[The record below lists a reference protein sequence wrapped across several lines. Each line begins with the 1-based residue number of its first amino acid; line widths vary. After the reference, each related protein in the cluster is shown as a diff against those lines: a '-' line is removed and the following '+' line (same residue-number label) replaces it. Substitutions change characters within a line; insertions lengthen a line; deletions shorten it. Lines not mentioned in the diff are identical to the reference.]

1 MNLLH
6 LLAHK
11 TLPRTFPY
19 RSFRNLFPMTAV
31 IPSIPP
37 SFCEGI
43 QYFSSPWP
51 YFDQY
56 GQSPAIAEGAS
67 AIAEPTDKSAVYQT
81 LLAADALRYLT
92 LQITASKSS
101 GHPGGFASSVE
112 AYVALVM
119 LGHKNIFTEVG
130 HHAPGFYSAMF
141 MDTSLEKMGIHTV
154 QQLRDRFRE
163 KHGLLGHL
171 SGQIPGLLGPAGPL
185 GQGQHFAMAAALL
198 HRDKLFPF
206 TVGDG
211 GLGEPYIVSSM
222 AHFHTAYPT
231 VTNFLPVLV
240 WNGYSQE
247 HHSMVSLQSNEGM
260 IRYWEGNG
268 FDEVILVDA
277 KDFDDANQPGSYVDS
292 TAFSLEKR
300 MAFME
305 AVLVA
310 TDQAARLA
318 LGGKLTVL
326 ILKQLKGAGVHA
338 RGAKSH
344 NLYAHHTLDNPD
356 IVAGL
361 QSRAI
366 APEAWALVRQNLV
379 RAGGGAAAE
388 TVVTEFTRPLPELT
402 DLPLEEYAIA
412 GDPKVA
418 TTAMGL
424 LVGKVGHLDRNF
436 LVTNA
441 DGNEA
446 SGIANINQ
454 ALKIIHPTEDA
465 LYYQAPH
472 GQVYEPLSEDAC
484 AGLAAGLAL
493 MGSRTLWCS
502 YESFAINGL
511 PIWQTVTQAM
521 AELRRPTPSTITLY
535 TAGALEQGRN
545 GWTHQRPEVEA
556 YFAAMMRNGNVFP
569 IFPPDANSIQVAYEW
584 ALGTRNK
591 GIVITA
597 SKSPLPIRTTFAQ
610 TQQALQDGAI
620 VLLDQEGTEHGK
632 KVIFAVIGDMTLIP
646 VFEAAA
652 SLEAEG
658 FGVRIVS
665 VVSPRRLYRP
675 SDVAWESCS
684 ESDGLFLSDARFA
697 DLFGGDALLGVTGG
711 ASAML
716 EPVMLR
722 STAKRDVFAWKR
734 GETTASAGEL
744 MAFNGIT
751 AESLTKRALD
761 LVH

>member
-1 MNLLH
+1 
-6 LLAHK
+6 
-11 TLPRTFPY
+11 
-19 RSFRNLFPMTAV
+19 MTAV
-31 IPSIPP
+31 TPAFTSAMPN
-37 SFCEGI
+37 FCEGI
-43 QYFSSPWP
+43 QYFGAPWPDFDSHGSSPVISEAM
-51 YFDQY
+51 
-56 GQSPAIAEGAS
+56 GAIAD
-67 AIAEPTDKSAVYQT
+67 PTDPTAVYQT

-92 LQITASKSS
+92 LQMTASKAS

-112 AYVALVM
+112 AYASLVM

-141 MDTSLEKMGIHTV
+141 MDKSLEKMGIKTV
-154 QQLRDRFRE
+154 QELRDRFRE
-163 KHGLLGHL
+163 RHGLLGHL

-222 AHFHTAYPT
+222 RHFHTAYPD

-247 HHSMVSLQSNEGM
+247 HHSMESLQTNEGM
-260 IRYWEGNG
+260 VKFWKGNG
-268 FDEVILVDA
+268 FDEVILIDA
-277 KDFDDANQPGSYVDS
+277 KEYDDAKQVGDYVDS
-292 TAFSLEKR
+292 TAFSFQKR
-300 MAFME
+300 LAFME
-305 AVLVA
+305 AVLIA

-318 LGGKLTVL
+318 LGGKLTIL

-338 RGAKSH
+338 LGAKSH

-356 IVAGL
+356 IVSAL
-361 QSRAI
+361 KRRSLSPQSWDI
-366 APEAWALVRQNLV
+366 VRTNLS
-379 RAGGGAAAE
+379 RAGGGPASE
-388 TVVTEFTRPLPELT
+388 TVVTEFVLPLPALGG
-402 DLPLEEYAIA
+402 LALEEFTVA
-412 GDPKVA
+412 GDPKVS
-418 TTAMGL
+418 TTAMGK
-424 LVGKVGHLDRNF
+424 LVGQVGKLDKGY

-446 SGIANINQ
+446 SGIGNINE
-454 ALKIIHPTEDA
+454 ALKIIHPTEDS
-465 LYYQAPH
+465 LYHQNPN

-493 MGSRTLWCS
+493 MGSRSLWCS

-511 PIWQTVTQAM
+511 PIWQTVIQAM
-521 AELRRPTPSTITLY
+521 AELRRPTPSTITLF

-569 IFPPDANSIQVAYEW
+569 LFPPDANAIQVAYEW
-584 ALGTRNK
+584 GLSTSNK

-610 TQQALQDGAI
+610 ARQGLEEGALVLQEVKGAKT
-620 VLLDQEGTEHGK
+620 V
-632 KVIFAVIGDMTLIP
+632 VFAVVGDMSLIP
-646 VFEAAA
+646 VFEAA
-652 SLEAEG
+652 SLLEAEG
-658 FGVRIVS
+658 IGVRIVS
-665 VVSPRRLYRP
+665 VINPRRLYRAH
-675 SDVAWESCS
+675 DVAWDTCS
-684 ESDGLFLSDARFA
+684 EADGTFLSDARFEE
-697 DLFGGDALLGVTGG
+697 LFGGDALIGVVGG
-711 ASAML
+711 ASGML
-716 EPVMLR
+716 EPLMLR
-722 STAKRDVFAWKR
+722 SMARRDTFAWKR

-751 AESLTKRALD
+751 AEALVRRSLE